1 MSEAVSTDQPT
12 GVASDAGGPAQ
23 DAEGTRE
30 AILRAAVEAIERD
43 GESAVRV
50 LEVARVAG
58 YSVRMI
64 YYFFGDREGL
74 IEAARVRQFVGRG
87 MQDVAAIAHLVERA
101 SCLEEFRSG
110 VRRLAEV
117 GMDPTRVEVRLS
129 RASVIGATWKRPR
142 LIEALRVEQERVLG
156 ALQAAIV
163 RAQGRGFIDP
173 AVDPRAFAAFMQAY
187 SFGKVTTDLC
197 GEGFVPRAA
206 WVDVI
211 VRVIEA
217 FAPATRT
224 PAGSTTNST

>member
-1 MSEAVSTDQPT
+1 M
-12 GVASDAGGPAQ
+12 PAQ
-23 DAEGTRE
+23 DAESTRE

-87 MQDVAAIAHLVERA
+87 MQDVAAIAHLVESV
-101 SCLEEFRSG
+101 SCFEEFRAG
-110 VRRLAEV
+110 VRRVAEL
-117 GMDPTRVEVRLS
+117 GMDPTRVEARLL
-129 RASVIGATWKRPR
+129 RASVLGATWKRPR
-142 LIEALRVEQERVLG
+142 LGEALRVEQERVLG
-156 ALQAAIV
+156 ALQVAIV
-163 RAQGRGFIDP
+163 RAQERGFIDP

-197 GEGFVPRAA
+197 GEGFVAPGA
-206 WVDVI
+206 WVDII
-211 VRVIEA
+211 VRFIEA

-224 PAGSTTNST
+224 PAGSTTSSP

>member
-1 MSEAVSTDQPT
+1 MSTDKST
-12 GVASDAGGPAQ
+12 SASAASELPAQ
-23 DAEGTRE
+23 DAECTRE

-50 LEVARVAG
+50 LEVARAAG

-87 MQDVAAIAHLVERA
+87 MQDVAAIAHLVESA
-101 SCLEEFRSG
+101 SCFEAFRTG
-110 VRRLAEV
+110 VRRLAEL
-117 GMDPTRVEVRLS
+117 GMDPARVEVRLL
-129 RASVIGATWKRPR
+129 RASVVGATWKRPR
-142 LIEALRVEQERVLG
+142 LSAAIRVEQERVLG
-156 ALQAAIV
+156 ALQVAIV
-163 RAQGRGFIDP
+163 RAQERGFIDP

-197 GEGFVPRAA
+197 GEGFVSPGA
-206 WVDVI
+206 WVDII
-211 VRVIEA
+211 VRIIEA

-224 PAGSTTNST
+224 PAGSTTSSP